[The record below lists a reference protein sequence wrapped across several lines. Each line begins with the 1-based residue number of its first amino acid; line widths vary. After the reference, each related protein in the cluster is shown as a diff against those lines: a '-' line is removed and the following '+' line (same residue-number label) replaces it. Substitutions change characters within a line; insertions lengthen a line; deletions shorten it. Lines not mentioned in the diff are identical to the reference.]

1 MKTLKP
7 KLRGANGLFAKA
19 RYYLL
24 PYLPKT
30 LHFSIFESH
39 DRYDVRYG
47 YDTENLQCK
56 AIKIINCKS
65 KYAKYIF
72 FNTKIM
78 SVPDIVEPE
87 NSSLTE

>member
-47 YDTENLQCK
+47 NRKKKVSIPMTL
-56 AIKIINCKS
+56 KI
-65 KYAKYIF
+65 
-72 FNTKIM
+72 FNVRQLK
-78 SVPDIVEPE
+78 
-87 NSSLTE
+87 L